1 MPIRRSVT
9 GHNSAQKSVFLSDA
23 APLKAVDFKH
33 VPGLKAALLWET
45 EPGAQVP
52 REVIDPTPAATSW
65 VPAPGSTNAMVIVF
79 PPDSVM
85 RSPGF
90 DPASAGREYL
100 QTLPGLAETFE
111 PDAPGMHKTNSI
123 DYGVVL
129 DGEICLELDD
139 AQERQ
144 LQKHDVVVQNGN
156 RHAWRNRSDKPA
168 TVLFVLIGAERAA

>member
-1 MPIRRSVT
+1 
-9 GHNSAQKSVFLSDA
+9 
-23 APLKAVDFKH
+23 
-33 VPGLKAALLWET
+33 
-45 EPGAQVP
+45 
-52 REVIDPTPAATSW
+52 
-65 VPAPGSTNAMVIVF
+65 
-79 PPDSVM
+79 
-85 RSPGF
+85 
-90 DPASAGREYL
+90 
-100 QTLPGLAETFE
+100 
-111 PDAPGMHKTNSI
+111 MHKTNSI